1 MSERDLSGESLCH
14 KCASSERGYGAG
26 FCVSHSDFLRVRPSP
41 GSHGR
46 AECSPLTPSSG
57 HLDSLTSH
65 LVNSTLSEPQREKLK
80 VRSQRAYL
88 VSVLDSRDQRGKG
101 RALEEMR
108 GLIQTAGAEIVG
120 EMVQLRDHP
129 DPATCLGSGKVSE
142 LKQAIIDSEA
152 NLIVFD
158 NHLTPSQ
165 GKTVEEETGTQVVDR
180 SEVILDIFATHAR
193 TFEAKLQVE
202 LAQLLYMRP
211 RLTRMWT
218 HLERIEG
225 GIGSGKG
232 PGEKQLETDRRLI
245 DTRIS
250 ELKRKLSEVEK
261 RREREVAG
269 RKDILTVSLV
279 GYTNAGKSTLM
290 RALTGAQ
297 VYVADKLFAT
307 LDTRTR
313 KWSIPHFGDILLSD
327 TVGFIRDLP
336 HHLVASF
343 RSTLEEARHAD
354 LLLHVVDASH
364 PEAQKQLTTV
374 IDVLQEIGVDCDS
387 PLLVLNKVDA
397 VRDRS
402 LLDVLQSR
410 YPQAISVSAVEQTG
424 FEELSRAVAARLGRG
439 YDEFSIET
447 YPGHGKLMTF
457 LKERAEI
464 LEETYPEDRYRV
476 RCRVPHCFAWKL
488 TQFDGVSLT
497 PIPE

>member
-1 MSERDLSGESLCH
+1 MSETR
-14 KCASSERGYGAG
+14 
-26 FCVSHSDFLRVRPSP
+26 
-41 GSHGR
+41 
-46 AECSPLTPSSG
+46 
-57 HLDSLTSH
+57 
-65 LVNSTLSEPQREKLK
+65 REKLK
-80 VRSQRAYL
+80 VRSQRAFL
-88 VSVLDSRDQRGKG
+88 VSVLDSRDQRGKE
-101 RALEEMR
+101 RALDEIK
-108 GLIQTAGAEIVG
+108 GLIKTAGADVVG

-142 LKQAIIDSEA
+142 LKQAILDTEA

-193 TFEAKLQVE
+193 TFESKLQIE

-250 ELKRKLSEVEK
+250 DLKRKLSDVEK

-269 RKDILTVSLV
+269 RKEGLTVSLV

-290 RALTGAQ
+290 RALTGAD

-313 KWSIPHFGDILLSD
+313 KWTLPHFGDVLLSD
-327 TVGFIRDLP
+327 TVGFIRNLP

-374 IDVLQEIGVDCDS
+374 IEVLGDIGVDCDS

-397 VRDRS
+397 VEDRS
-402 LLDVLQSR
+402 LLDVLLAR
-410 YPQAISVSAVEQTG
+410 YPHAIAVSAVERQG
-424 FEELSRAVAARLGRG
+424 FDQLARAIAERLAGG
-439 YDEFSIET
+439 YDEYEISA
-447 YPGHGKLMTF
+447 YPGHGKLLMF

-464 LEETYPEDRYRV
+464 LSETHDDSQYTV
-476 RCRVPHCFAWKL
+476 RCRIPRRFAWMLKQL
-488 TQFDGVSLT
+488 DGITIT
-497 PIPE
+497 PATESVPK